1 MSERP
6 FNVLSIDGGGIRGI
20 IPAVVLT
27 ELERRTGRRVADL
40 FDLIAGTSTGAILA
54 AALTVRDDSGVLRW
68 TPEELMD
75 LYMSEGPEIFS
86 QSLIDKVLNPL
97 GLLDERY
104 DDEALER
111 TIGRYIGDARL
122 AELATDVLLTA
133 YDTEGRAP
141 FFFKSH
147 VAAGAPSWNHRVS
160 DALRATVAAPT
171 YFEPHLLT
179 TATQRYSLVDGG
191 VFANNPAMS
200 AYAEADRIAAGRPV
214 RMVSLGTGSLNRRY
228 PYEDVKGWGVV
239 EWVRPLIAVVFDGQS
254 DAVTMQ
260 LDELLGERH
269 HRFQIELNGAS
280 DDLDDVRPENLEA
293 LRRLGDALV
302 EAETAQ
308 LDRVAEALMLS
319 AGR

>member
-27 ELERRTGRRVADL
+27 ELERRAGRRVADV
-40 FDLIAGTSTGAILA
+40 FDLVAGTSTGGILA
-54 AALTVRDDSGVLRW
+54 AALSVRDEDGALRW
-68 TPEELMD
+68 TAEQLID
-75 LYMSEGPEIFS
+75 LYISEGPEIFS
-86 QSLIDKVLNPL
+86 QSLTDKILNPL
-97 GLLDERY
+97 GLLDEHY
-104 DDEALER
+104 DDKALQR
-111 TIGRYIGDARL
+111 AIDKYIGDARL
-122 AELATDVLLTA
+122 TELATDVLLTA

-147 VAAGAPSWNHRVS
+147 VAAGAQSWNHRVS
-160 DALRATVAAPT
+160 DAVRATVAAPT

-179 TATQRYSLVDGG
+179 TATQRFSLVDGG

-200 AYAEADRIAAGRPV
+200 AYAEADRIAPKRPV
-214 RMVSLGTGSLNRRY
+214 RIVSLGTGSLNRRY

-239 EWVRPLIAVVFDGQS
+239 EWIRPLIAAVFDGQS

-260 LDELLGERH
+260 LDELLDDRH

-293 LRRLGDALV
+293 LRGLGDALV
-302 EAETAQ
+302 EGATAE
-308 LDRVAEALMLS
+308 LDRVVEAL
-319 AGR
+319 ADR

>member
-40 FDLIAGTSTGAILA
+40 FDLIAGTSTGGILA
-54 AALTVRDDSGVLRW
+54 AALTVRDEAGGLRW
-68 TPEELMD
+68 TAEELID
-75 LYMSEGPEIFS
+75 LYVSEGPEIFS
-86 QSLIDKVLNPL
+86 QSLIDKILNPL

-104 DDEALER
+104 DDKALER
-111 TIGRYIGDARL
+111 AINRYIGDARL
-122 AELATDVLLTA
+122 TELATDVLLTA
-133 YDTEGRAP
+133 YDTEGRTP

-160 DALRATVAAPT
+160 DAVRATVAAPT

-179 TATQRYSLVDGG
+179 TAMQRYSLVDGG

-200 AYAEADRIAAGRPV
+200 AYAEADRIAPGRPV
-214 RMVSLGTGSLNRRY
+214 RLVSLGTGSLNRCY

-239 EWVRPLIAVVFDGQS
+239 EWIRPLIAVVFDGQS
-254 DAVTMQ
+254 DAVSTQ
-260 LDELLGERH
+260 LDELLAERH

-293 LRRLGDALV
+293 LRRLGQALV
-302 EAETAQ
+302 EGETAQ
-308 LDRVAEALMLS
+308 LDRVVEALID
-319 AGR
+319 R

>member
-20 IPAVVLT
+20 IPAVVLA

-40 FDLIAGTSTGAILA
+40 FDLIAGTSTGGILA
-54 AALTVRDDSGVLRW
+54 AALTVRNEDGALRW
-68 TPEELMD
+68 TAEQLID
-75 LYMSEGPEIFS
+75 LYVSEGPEIFS
-86 QSLIDKVLNPL
+86 RSLTDKILNPH
-97 GLLDERY
+97 GLLDELY

-111 TIGRYIGDARL
+111 AIDRYIGEARL
-122 AELATDVLLTA
+122 TDLATDVLLTA
-133 YDTEGRAP
+133 YDTEGRTP

-160 DALRATVAAPT
+160 DAVRATVAAPT
-171 YFEPHLLT
+171 YLEPHPLT
-179 TATQRYSLVDGG
+179 TATRRYSLVDGG

-200 AYAEADRIAAGRPV
+200 AYAEADRIAPGRPA
-214 RMVSLGTGSLNRRY
+214 RIVSLGTGSLNRCY

-239 EWVRPLIAVVFDGQS
+239 EWIRPLIAVVFDGQS

-260 LDELLGERH
+260 LDELLVERH

-280 DDLDDVRPENLEA
+280 DDLDDVRPENIQA

-319 AGR
+319 AAP